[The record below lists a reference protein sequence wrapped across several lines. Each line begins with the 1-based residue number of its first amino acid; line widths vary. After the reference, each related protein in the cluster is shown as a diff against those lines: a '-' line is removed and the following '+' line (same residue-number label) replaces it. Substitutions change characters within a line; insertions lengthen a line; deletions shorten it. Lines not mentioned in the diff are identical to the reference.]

1 MRKLL
6 AITAILLLTGC
17 ATVNHEMTR
26 ADGTTIKTSA
36 TTVFKTF
43 DAVKADDLNGTLA
56 VKGSQ
61 VDAETLQ
68 AALQVIGNLK

>member
-6 AITAILLLTGC
+6 VLWAILLLTGC

-43 DAVKADDLNGTLA
+43 DAVRADDLNGTLA

-68 AALQVIGNLK
+68 AIIKILGGVK

>member
-1 MRKLL
+1 MKKLL
-6 AITAILLLTGC
+6 VLGAILLLAGC

-61 VDAETLQ
+61 VDAETLL
-68 AALQVIGNLK
+68 AIIKILGGVK

>member
-1 MRKLL
+1 MKKLL
-6 AITAILLLTGC
+6 AITAILLLAGC

-26 ADGTTIKTSA
+26 PDGTTIKTSA

-68 AALQVIGNLK
+68 AIIKIIGGVK